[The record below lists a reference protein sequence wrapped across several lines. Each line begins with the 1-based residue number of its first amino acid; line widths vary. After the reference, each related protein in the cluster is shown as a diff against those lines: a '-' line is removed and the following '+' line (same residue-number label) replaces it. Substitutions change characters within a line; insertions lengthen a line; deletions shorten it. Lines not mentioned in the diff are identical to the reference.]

1 MDLFVKECGYDGGV
15 HDNQTMWF
23 EECTGRS
30 HYANKEYRQALKEYW
45 HVVWHAYNMHDDLQ
59 DYYGYAMRRF
69 SLQAFEDMLTFS
81 DTTKWQNRTLSKTA
95 ISILRLEHR
104 VSKIKDEEL
113 AKIEP
118 EQKAA
123 SCTAEKCSVE
133 LWFDQ
138 FGFVG
143 SGTTGTLP
151 AF

>member
-1 MDLFVKECGYDGGV
+1 MYFLKDGQTEQGKETMDLFVKECGYDGGV

-69 SLQAFEDMLTFS
+69 SLQAFTDMITFS

-95 ISILRLEHR
+95 IAILRLEHR
-104 VSKIKDEEL
+104 ISKVKDEEL
-113 AKIEP
+113 AKIDP
-118 EQKAA
+118 EKEEWMK
-123 SCTAEKCSVE
+123 SEDYTK
-133 LWFDQ
+133 L
-138 FGFVG
+138 
-143 SGTTGTLP
+143 
-151 AF
+151 